1 MCAARASISEDSL
14 MREFLR
20 KVELFADMPEADIER
35 LCRMVEEVSLE
46 PGEELFAEGSPGDR
60 AYVIEDGQLE
70 IITNSSGREVLLA
83 VRESGEV
90 IGEMSLLEDTPRSA
104 SVRARDSV
112 RLLAIHKEQ
121 LDELLE
127 SSPSAARAL
136 LVTVLGR
143 FRSTNVMLRQS
154 EKMAQL
160 GTLSAGVAHELN
172 NPAAAVQRG
181 AGVMVAALDKFI
193 QSQARL
199 RSLQLTEQQNELLGQ
214 LAGRARESASLPP
227 EMDALARSDR
237 EYELE
242 EWLEDHDV
250 PEAWEIAPTLVDLDF
265 APETLDELAEKFEA
279 EQLPAIVA
287 ALGSMYSVFNLSTEI
302 GQGAE
307 RISSIVKAL
316 KSYSYLD
323 QAPVQEVDVHE
334 GLDNTLVILRSKL
347 KDGVSVKRDYD
358 ATLPPIYAYGSELNQ
373 VWTNL
378 LDNAIDAMDGQG
390 EINIRT
396 RHVGGWITVDIKD
409 SGTGI
414 PQEIQNKVFD
424 TFFTTK
430 PPGKGTGLGLD
441 ITYNIVV
448 NKHRGDIKLYSVPGE
463 TCFRVMLPVN
473 FESAGPLPP
482 MLGII
487 KRKSDDELKRILE
500 TYKTVAV
507 VGISNNPDKPAHTVP
522 AYLQSHGYKIIPVNP
537 NHDEVLGEKAYPD
550 LMSIPEPVDIVDIFR
565 PSDAVP
571 PIVDDAITLGAKV
584 VWMQLGIANEEA
596 ARVAEAAGL
605 EVVPDACMRESH
617 IHLLGDTTE

>member
-1 MCAARASISEDSL
+1 
-14 MREFLR
+14 MREFLK
-20 KVELFADMPEADIER
+20 KVELFAGMPEADIDR
-35 LCRMVEEVSLE
+35 LCRMVDEVSLE

-60 AYVIEDGQLE
+60 AYVIEDGELE
-70 IITNSSGREVLLA
+70 IIKNSSGREVLLA

-90 IGEMSLLEDTPRSA
+90 IGEMSLLEDTPRTA

-172 NPAAAVQRG
+172 NPAAAVKRG
-181 AGVMVAALDKFI
+181 AGVMVEAVEKFI
-193 QSQARL
+193 QSQAHL
-199 RSLQLTEQQNELLGQ
+199 RGLQFTEQQSEMLGQ

-227 EMDALARSDR
+227 EMDALTRSDR

-250 PEAWEIAPTLVDLDF
+250 PEAWEIAPNLVDLDF
-265 APETLDELAEKFEA
+265 APETLDALAQNFTA
-279 EQLPAIVA
+279 AQLPTIFA
-287 ALGSMYSVFNLSTEI
+287 ALGGTYSVFNLLTEI

-334 GLDNTLVILRSKL
+334 GLDNTLLILRSKL

-358 ATLPPIYAYGSELNQ
+358 AALPPIYAYGSELNQ

-378 LDNAIDAMDGQG
+378 LDNAVDAMGGQG

-396 RHVGGWITVDIKD
+396 RLVGDWITVDIKD
-409 SGTGI
+409 SGAGI
-414 PQEIQNKVFD
+414 PQDIQNKVFD

-441 ITYNIVV
+441 ISYNIVV

-482 MLGII
+482 TLGII
-487 KRKSDDELKRILE
+487 KRKSDGDLKRILA

-507 VGISNNPDKPAHTVP
+507 VGISKNPEKPSHTVP

-537 NHDEVLGEKAYPD
+537 KYEEVLGEKAYPD
-550 LMSIPEPVDIVDIFR
+550 LNSIPEPVDIVDIFR

-571 PIVDDAITLGAKV
+571 PIVDEAITLGAKV

-605 EVVPDACMRESH
+605 EVVEDTCMRANH
-617 IHLLGDTTE
+617 GRLLGNTIE